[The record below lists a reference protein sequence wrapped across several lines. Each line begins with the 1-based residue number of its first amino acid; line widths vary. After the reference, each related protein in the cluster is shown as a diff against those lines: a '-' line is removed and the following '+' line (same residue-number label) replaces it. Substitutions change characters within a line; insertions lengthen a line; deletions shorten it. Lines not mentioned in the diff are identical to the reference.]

1 MLANSRLHL
10 QSLGDQNPSRG
21 SALGEKN
28 FAVHDIGILPGILR
42 RYNFTSM
49 GEKPQ
54 PTGTVRFG
62 TFELDL
68 AAGELRKNG
77 RKVRLARS
85 D

>member
-1 MLANSRLHL
+1 MTS
-10 QSLGDQNPSRG
+10 
-21 SALGEKN
+21 
-28 FAVHDIGILPGILR
+28 VVLPGILR
-42 RYNFTSM
+42 WYNFTSM

-54 PTGTVRFG
+54 PTRTVRFG